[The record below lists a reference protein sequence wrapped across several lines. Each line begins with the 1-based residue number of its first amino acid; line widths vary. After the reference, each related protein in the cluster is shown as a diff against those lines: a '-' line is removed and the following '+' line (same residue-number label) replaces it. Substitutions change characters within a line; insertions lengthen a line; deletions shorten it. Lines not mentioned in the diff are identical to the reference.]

1 MDSTA
6 SSSYGEKESV
16 GAGLQKSAEVM
27 AIDEESESEEEVE
40 ESSSEETLHE
50 TEEIRLQ

>member
-6 SSSYGEKESV
+6 SSSYGEKE
-16 GAGLQKSAEVM
+16 GLGIGLHKSAEVM